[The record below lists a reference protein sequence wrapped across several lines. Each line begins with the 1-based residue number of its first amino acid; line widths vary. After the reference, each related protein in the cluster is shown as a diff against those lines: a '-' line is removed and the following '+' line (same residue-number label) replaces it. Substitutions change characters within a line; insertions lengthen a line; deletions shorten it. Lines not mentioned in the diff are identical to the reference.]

1 MSIKSTSKHVICK
14 PSTGAVGLKQETS
27 RGMVLVKQATEVVS
41 LEVVFDSDIAPA
53 GSKVFLLES
62 DLVTTGWAK
71 KVLTMNGSNVILVP
85 VDSVV
90 AVERK

>member
-14 PSTGAVGLKQETS
+14 PSSNTGGLKQETS
-27 RGMVLVKQATEVVS
+27 RGMVHIKQANEITS

-71 KVLTMNGSNVILVP
+71 KVLTMNGNNVILVP
-85 VDSVV
+85 ADSVV